1 MPAPQLPPRK
11 WAPQPVETTAKSTC
25 CPTADEKPPPR
36 RFNVEPLETNAKS
49 SRQRTVADAS
59 VDNPKPARRFAPQPV
74 ETTRKSTKDRSSAAA
89 KEQPKP
95 ARRFAPQP
103 VETSQKSS
111 KDRSSSSQSSKTSKF
126 LPQPIE
132 TTTRSSRETTND
144 EDKPPP
150 RKFAPVLL
158 DTATRS
164 RRANK
169 PSSPLPMKAESE
181 HNLHATEHRRHIT
194 GTKTRRKVHDE
205 SDGTRRS
212 SPPRHID
219 LSSELRR
226 QIAPLDGSPG
236 ERPLS
241 MASNRSHSYMLP
253 DLDTIESS
261 ESDREASSRS
271 VSPGAGSPITTSDS
285 SFIEFYKHATRIRES
300 VDENF
305 AQYFLQL
312 EAKRA
317 QARLQEQ
324 ALAAFANSDFHE
336 PFQHYVNDD
345 NSDEEIEDRPGTWE
359 GHDEDIFGDADAR
372 RESTAKIPWE
382 QLELQRH
389 AEALQAEH
397 NANKVTKKPTESPWW
412 NPATAYSL
420 KEAAVVREMQSM
432 QDRARPPM
440 LGDDLIFPRCPSPE
454 PARFDVTQGSA
465 SLRDQMNY
473 LTEQSESERSKAEAD
488 EGLWQPPADKD
499 HVITAAGTA
508 NHSKSSSKIGL
519 WGGFCT
525 NDATQSPSG
534 GLAPPTSQMGLMTP
548 VVEYSKD
555 PFEVSFSV
563 FAGSDR
569 PTTPPTPPD
578 SIRLSEPAHI
588 DGILV
593 SEHELDGLMAR
604 EYPDSF
610 ITQVYNYLSLGYPS
624 LARPFDEELSKISR
638 VSMRDLRQDDKKARQ
653 TPRGYIRLGSDFEGG
668 GGQGITEDSCMR
680 WQALKLY
687 VREWVRQEKDG
698 MVQDDGAFGN
708 FGTIARRGSWAI

>member
-1 MPAPQLPPRK
+1 MPAPPLPPRK
-11 WAPQPVETTAKSTC
+11 WAAQPVETTAKSTRHST
-25 CPTADEKPPPR
+25 PSDTTPARHAD
-36 RFNVEPLETNAKS
+36 VESSATNSK
-49 SRQRTVADAS
+49 
-59 VDNPKPARRFAPQPV
+59 PKPARRFAPQPV
-74 ETTRKSTKDRSSAAA
+74 ETTRESTRDRSNVAA
-89 KEQPKP
+89 KDPSK
-95 ARRFAPQP
+95 AVRRFAPQP

-111 KDRSSSSQSSKTSKF
+111 KDRGSAAQPGETPK
-126 LPQPIE
+126 LQPQPVE
-132 TTTRSSRETTND
+132 TTTRSNGESVD
-144 EDKPPP
+144 AEDKPPP

-164 RRANK
+164 RKANK
-169 PSSPLPMKAESE
+169 PSNPLPMKGESE

-194 GTKTRRKVHDE
+194 GTKTRRKAHDA
-205 SDGTRRS
+205 SDVNRRL

-219 LSSELRR
+219 LGSELRR

-271 VSPGAGSPITTSDS
+271 VSPGNGSPITTSDS
-285 SFIEFYKHATRIRES
+285 SFIEVYKHATRIRES

-305 AQYFLQL
+305 SQYFLHL

-317 QARLQEQ
+317 QQRLQEQ

-336 PFQHYVNDD
+336 PVQHYVNDD

-359 GHDEDIFGDADAR
+359 GHDEDIFGDTAAR
-372 RESTAKIPWE
+372 RDSTAKLPWE
-382 QLELQRH
+382 QQELQRH
-389 AEALQAEH
+389 AEVTQEEH
-397 NANKVTKKPTESPWW
+397 NANKTTKKPTESPWW
-412 NPATAYSL
+412 NPATAYGL
-420 KEAAVVREMQSM
+420 KEAEVVREMQSM

-440 LGDDLIFPRCPSPE
+440 LGDDLVFPRCPSPE
-454 PARFDVTQGSA
+454 PARFDVTQRSV
-465 SLRDQMNY
+465 SLRDQMNHPA
-473 LTEQSESERSKAEAD
+473 EHSERERSKAEED
-488 EGLWQPPADKD
+488 EGLWQPPADND
-499 HVITAAGTA
+499 RVVTAAGTA
-508 NHSKSSSKIGL
+508 NHSKSNDKIGL

-525 NDATQSPSG
+525 NDGAKSQSG
-534 GLAPPTSQMGLMTP
+534 GLAPPTTQMGLMTP
-548 VVEYSKD
+548 VVEYSQD
-555 PFEVSFSV
+555 PFELSFSV
-563 FAGSDR
+563 SAGAGR
-569 PTTPPTPPD
+569 PTTPPTPPE
-578 SIRLSEPAHI
+578 STRFTGHPHI

-624 LARPFDEELSKISR
+624 LARPFDEELSKIAR
-638 VSMRDLRQDDKKARQ
+638 ISMRDLRQDDKKAKQ
-653 TPRGYIRLGSDFEGG
+653 TPRGYIRLGPDFEGG

-687 VREWVRQEKDG
+687 IREWVRQEKDG
-698 MVQDDGAFGN
+698 MVQDDGVLGN